1 MSEGSLLERSL
12 LDCAAMESARGLRL
26 PRLLRLGL
34 LLLAVAYAPSALGDF
49 WYKHWDEAKKA
60 LETQDWERAIE
71 EIQEALERKGDS
83 GVKVR
88 TYGLN
93 FTEYFP
99 HLKLG
104 IAYYELGELESALQ
118 AFETEEV
125 LGAIA
130 DSEKALIEL
139 RDYRQRARRALA
151 AVAEQEQQRIRQIV
165 DDSLRQAGELAES
178 GQLSEA
184 MVAVGRAL
192 AVAPEDAEA
201 LATQDD
207 LRTRL
212 ARQEQDQQVEERAS
226 SWVSQGRD
234 HLTAGRYGEASSAFR
249 KALDLR
255 PSDEVRDLLATA
267 QERLRAALE
276 QAQAEQDAAERAAT
290 ATSRLR
296 QAADFESAGDLP
308 AALELLQSVLALD
321 PSNAE
326 ALVMQRR
333 VLAGQSTGEQEDA
346 RRRQVERWLQQSQ
359 ADFDAQ
365 KVDASLAAANRV
377 LALDPDNE
385 LARQYILRAYRSI
398 SQGLL
403 GRGRKNLPPAIRFT
417 DLRQDSAD
425 GSSIEQVERAHF
437 QLVGVVIDESPV
449 TLVFSG
455 RDGSEIPGV
464 ADSKPLGEYTLTQFT
479 LNTRLRPGSS
489 VLRLTAT
496 DQEGLSSSSEYAVA
510 FSPPLSQR
518 PWFQGAVAGLLAV
531 AVSGFFWRRRQRRQ
545 RLLKRRF
552 NPYIA
557 GAPVLDEKLFIGR
570 DRLIDRILQT
580 VHNNSLL
587 LYGERRIGKTSLQH
601 HLKRRL
607 QLLDDPEYDFF
618 PVYIDLQGTPQEKF
632 FATLA
637 EDTFHELAPVLEGL
651 EPTSSIDQDYSYRD
665 LVRDLRNVLKALA
678 AKSAKKVKLVLLIDE
693 VDELNEYDPKINQ
706 RLRSLFM
713 KSFAENLVSVVSG
726 VAIKKQWQ
734 REGSPWYNFFEE
746 IEVKPFRREDAV
758 ELVERPIKGIFKT
771 EDGVV
776 DHIIELTDCKPYLIQ
791 KLCIALVNRLHE
803 QDRRTITVADVEA
816 IGRPEAA

>member
-1 MSEGSLLERSL
+1 M
-12 LDCAAMESARGLRL
+12 
-26 PRLLRLGL
+26 LRLGL
-34 LLLAVAYAPSALGDF
+34 LLAAVAYAPSALGDF
-49 WYKHWDEAKKA
+49 WYKHWDEAEKA
-60 LETQDWERAIE
+60 LKNQDWQRAIE

-104 IAYYELGELESALQ
+104 IAYYELGDMESALQ
-118 AFETEEV
+118 AFETERV

-139 RDYRQRARRALA
+139 RDYRQRAQRALA

-165 DDSLRQAGELAES
+165 DDSLRRAGELAGQ

-184 MVAVGRAL
+184 LAAVDRAL

-201 LATQDD
+201 LSTQND
-207 LRTRL
+207 LRSAL
-212 ARQEQDQQVEERAS
+212 ARQQQDRQAEAS
-226 SWVSQGRD
+226 AASWVSQGRD
-234 HLTAGRYGEASSAFR
+234 HLAAGRYGEASSAFR

-255 PSDEVRDLLATA
+255 PSGEARDLLATA
-267 QERLRAALE
+267 QERLRADLE
-276 QAQAEQDAAERAAT
+276 RAQAEQDAAERAAAAT
-290 ATSRLR
+290 ARLK
-296 QAADFESAGDLP
+296 QAGDLETAGDLP

-321 PSNAE
+321 PSNAA
-326 ALVMQRR
+326 ALAMQRR
-333 VLAGQSTGEQEDA
+333 VLAAQSAGEQEA
-346 RRRQVERWLQQSQ
+346 AKRQQVEHWLQQSQ
-359 ADFDAQ
+359 ADFDARN
-365 KVDASLAAANRV
+365 VDASLAAANRV
-377 LALDPDNE
+377 LALDPDNAT
-385 LARQYILRAYRSI
+385 AREYILRAYRSI

-403 GRGRKNLPPAIRFT
+403 GAGRRNLPPAIRFT
-417 DLRQDSAD
+417 DLRQDAAD
-425 GSSIEQVERAHF
+425 GSRVEQVERRYF

-449 TLVFSG
+449 VLVFQDP
-455 RDGSEIPGV
+455 DGDEIPGV
-464 ADSKPLGEYTLTQFT
+464 ADSQALGEYTLTQFT
-479 LNTRLRPGSS
+479 LETRLRPGPS
-489 VLRLTAT
+489 VFRLTAI
-496 DQEGLSSSSEYAVA
+496 DQEGLEVSSKYAVE
-510 FSPPLSQR
+510 FTPPLSQR
-518 PWFQGAVAGLLAV
+518 PWFQGSMAALLAGG
-531 AVSGFFWRRRQRRQ
+531 AGALFWRRHRRRQ

-557 GAPVLDEKLFIGR
+557 GAPVLDQKLFMGR
-570 DRLIDRILQT
+570 GDLIDRILQT

-607 QLLDDPEYDFF
+607 QQLDDPEYDFF

-637 EDTFHELAPVLEGL
+637 EDTFHELARVIGL
-651 EPTSSIDQDYSYRD
+651 EPSAPTDSGYSYRD
-665 LVRDLRNVLKALA
+665 LVRDLRTVLKALA
-678 AKSAKKVKLVLLIDE
+678 AKSSRKVKLVLLIDE

-746 IEVKPFRREDAV
+746 IEVKPFRRADAV
-758 ELVERPIKGIFKT
+758 ELIERPIKGIFKL

-791 KLCIALVNRLHE
+791 KHCIALVNRLHE
-803 QDRRTITVADVEA
+803 QDRRTITRADVEA